1 MDDKDYNFKHKFDD
15 EKEVFDEN
23 GHNCTYYEMDEFKN
37 KFVKNIN
44 CFSTYSHN
52 IRSLN
57 GHWNDLL
64 DIIYS
69 AQPNKFSVIALQEVW
84 SVAKNYEIPGYGKF
98 EFITRDKNGPL
109 NPNCGGGVGI
119 FIDKKFKDYEILN
132 EESVFEPHVYESIW
146 VKIKM
151 KSGRDKIIGNVY
163 RPNSA
168 PLANLDKALQIHNQ
182 IIEQIQSNKNHA
194 RCDIQILTD
203 FNLNML
209 NFETHGLTN
218 DYINNLISKSFL
230 PLITLPTRIKNQSA
244 TLIDHIWSN
253 KVCNVY
259 NSGIIINSL
268 SDHFPVFYME
278 EDRHKKVFLPE
289 TITRKINSTTIP
301 AFCKL
306 IQSASWNNVINE
318 NNPKLAFDKFFETV
332 NSIRDISFPEIKVKP
347 KPIKFTHSPWMSS
360 GLKISQLKK
369 EKLFAKK
376 IKNPSNINIQTFKI
390 YNTIYNKLRRAAKKL
405 YYERQFEKF
414 AKNSKKTWS
423 MVREVIGTKKQKD
436 QIPDFFRE
444 NGEIISEYL
453 DIANGFNTFF
463 TGIGPKLASEIEN
476 SDVNFES
483 FLPDNNPV
491 SFKFSRISEIEIL
504 EICRQLKPKISSGA
518 DFISNKLLKEIA
530 PIIITPLHY
539 LINLSLET
547 GFVPSEFKIS
557 KVVPVYKDGD
567 SHDYNNYRPI
577 SLLSSFSKLME
588 KVVARQLVRFLNTHN
603 IIYKHQYGFRA
614 KHNTSQPV
622 LHFSEQIYN
631 SLNQNPSAKTLAIFI
646 DLKKAF
652 DTVDHNILL
661 KKMECYGIRDT
672 ANEWFQNYLFQREQF
687 VSINGVESDKLRIT
701 CGVPQG
707 SVLGPFLFLIFINDL
722 PNATDFLTL
731 LFADDTTFQLSNTD
745 IDFLYEK
752 TNSELE
758 KASVWFKANKL
769 TLNVKKTKFIL
780 FTEKNLN
787 TELNIKIGGKFIDQV
802 GSNCKEKYFK
812 FVGHVLDDKLSWQGH
827 VDHISKK
834 LASANFAINSSKHF
848 LPLKVRLSLYH
859 SLFDSHLNYGNLLWG
874 CAKPKVLTKIENLQK
889 KAIRNVSL
897 KKYKA
902 HTEPIFKKLNIL
914 KLADKLS
921 YCRSVFMH
929 QYRNGKLPVS
939 FSGLFSDIINTD
951 ELQTRHNDY
960 NYNNEPAIRRN
971 LESFPFKQIIFNW
984 NSLNIDLKS
993 TGDEEEF
1000 KLLFRETILSK
1011 YSFETDCP
1019 ADCYSCD

>member
-15 EKEVFDEN
+15 ENEVFNEN
-23 GHNCTYYEMDEFKN
+23 GHNCKYYEMDEFKN

-278 EDRHKKVFLPE
+278 EDRHKKVILPE

-453 DIANGFNTFF
+453 DI
-463 TGIGPKLASEIEN
+463 L
-476 SDVNFES
+476 
-483 FLPDNNPV
+483 
-491 SFKFSRISEIEIL
+491 
-504 EICRQLKPKISSGA
+504 Q
-518 DFISNKLLKEIA
+518 
-530 PIIITPLHY
+530 
-539 LINLSLET
+539 
-547 GFVPSEFKIS
+547 
-557 KVVPVYKDGD
+557 
-567 SHDYNNYRPI
+567 
-577 SLLSSFSKLME
+577 M
-588 KVVARQLVRFLNTHN
+588 
-603 IIYKHQYGFRA
+603 
-614 KHNTSQPV
+614 
-622 LHFSEQIYN
+622 
-631 SLNQNPSAKTLAIFI
+631 
-646 DLKKAF
+646 
-652 DTVDHNILL
+652 
-661 KKMECYGIRDT
+661 
-672 ANEWFQNYLFQREQF
+672 
-687 VSINGVESDKLRIT
+687 
-701 CGVPQG
+701 G
-707 SVLGPFLFLIFINDL
+707 STPFLL
-722 PNATDFLTL
+722 
-731 LFADDTTFQLSNTD
+731 
-745 IDFLYEK
+745 
-752 TNSELE
+752 
-758 KASVWFKANKL
+758 
-769 TLNVKKTKFIL
+769 
-780 FTEKNLN
+780 
-787 TELNIKIGGKFIDQV
+787 G
-802 GSNCKEKYFK
+802 
-812 FVGHVLDDKLSWQGH
+812 
-827 VDHISKK
+827 
-834 LASANFAINSSKHF
+834 
-848 LPLKVRLSLYH
+848 
-859 SLFDSHLNYGNLLWG
+859 
-874 CAKPKVLTKIENLQK
+874 
-889 KAIRNVSL
+889 
-897 KKYKA
+897 
-902 HTEPIFKKLNIL
+902 
-914 KLADKLS
+914 
-921 YCRSVFMH
+921 
-929 QYRNGKLPVS
+929 
-939 FSGLFSDIINTD
+939 
-951 ELQTRHNDY
+951 
-960 NYNNEPAIRRN
+960 
-971 LESFPFKQIIFNW
+971 
-984 NSLNIDLKS
+984 
-993 TGDEEEF
+993 
-1000 KLLFRETILSK
+1000 
-1011 YSFETDCP
+1011 
-1019 ADCYSCD
+1019 